1 MICVVA
7 TIKIKPGQ
15 HSEFL
20 AIFNANVPAVLAE
33 NGCIEYFPT
42 IDIDANVSIQAKGE
56 NEVVVIEKWESVAA
70 LHAHFEAPHMIS
82 YKEQVK
88 DMVVDVSLRVLEESN

>member
-7 TIKIKPGQ
+7 TIKIKPG
-15 HSEFL
+15 SRVEFL
-20 AIFNANVPAVLAE
+20 NRFNANVPAVRDE
-33 NGCIEYFPT
+33 DGCIEYFPT
-42 IDIDANVSIQAKGE
+42 IDVDAQIPIQATDE

-70 LHAHFEAPHMIS
+70 LHAHLKAPHMLI

-88 DMVVDVSLRVLEESN
+88 EMVEGVSLRVLEESS